1 MDTNV
6 EARLIRNVS
15 RVMSITA
22 SLLASVRLPRNKS
35 LTSPYY
41 GQGMRKAAGPQGQ
54 SSDGKGPRY
63 IWDLRP
69 TNAAPGRKGRPVL
82 AERHGRQAPMKR
94 AAAALLLAAALAAP
108 ASAGGFQVADEGGF
122 ASTGRFVELADRYG
136 WASYEVRFRFDL
148 DMEKGRLKP
157 DSELYL
163 RIHKKDGGRW
173 AYRCRAED
181 PLEMWANVNRLYGK
195 GVSVMTQCRIS
206 PKRFAKAV
214 GLHQGLVGEPTLV
227 FHVMVQDGQARP
239 GVQKGIYFLAA
250 NDIEH
255 GPMIHYAT
263 RHDDPSSLGVLFAS
277 IGGPDS
283 PHRRPRFLP

>member
-6 EARLIRNVS
+6 EARLMRNVS

-22 SLLASVRLPRNKS
+22 ILLASLKRRLRNKS

-41 GQGMRKAAGPQGQ
+41 GQGMKKAVGPQGQ
-54 SSDGKGPRY
+54 ASDGKGPRY

-69 TNAAPGRKGRPVL
+69 SNEAGRKGRPVL
-82 AERHGRQAPMKR
+82 AERHGRRPPMKK
-94 AAAALLLAAALAAP
+94 ALPALLAALLASPAA
-108 ASAGGFQVADEGGF
+108 AGGFKVSDEGGF

-136 WASYEVRFRFDL
+136 WASYEVKFRFDL
-148 DMEKGRLKP
+148 DMERGRLSRG
-157 DSELYL
+157 SELYL

-195 GVSVMTQCRIS
+195 GVSVMTQCRIA

-214 GLHQGLVGEPTLV
+214 DLHQGLVGEPTLV
-227 FHVMVQDGQARP
+227 FHVMIRDGRAEP
-239 GVQKGIYFLAA
+239 GSQKGLYFLAA

-255 GPMIHYAT
+255 GPMLQYAT

-277 IGGPDS
+277 LGPGGAAP
-283 PHRRPRFLP
+283 RPRFSP